1 MYTITVVMSMHYR
14 IFLGCPLMSKHPHS
28 FVVCPAWLQLDHPTV
43 YDTYTT
49 KQLSDC
55 TNRKPPNA
63 NTVHTQPL
71 QLNRTSPIIPRFDCH
86 SVTHNSTKLF
96 SPSDDSPAYTTITTA
111 LRAP

>member
-1 MYTITVVMSMHYR
+1 VYTITVVMSMHYR

-28 FVVCPAWLQLDHPTV
+28 FLVCPAWLQLDHPTV
-43 YDTYTT
+43 YDTYST

-71 QLNRTSPIIPRFDCH
+71 QLKF
-86 SVTHNSTKLF
+86 
-96 SPSDDSPAYTTITTA
+96 
-111 LRAP
+111 